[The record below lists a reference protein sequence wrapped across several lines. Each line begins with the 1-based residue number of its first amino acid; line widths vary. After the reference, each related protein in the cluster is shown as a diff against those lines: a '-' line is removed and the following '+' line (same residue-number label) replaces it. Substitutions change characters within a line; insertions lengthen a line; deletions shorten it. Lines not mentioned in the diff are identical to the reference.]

1 MRTVAFAWVFL
12 CCLPYAF
19 SQNHT
24 QTIRGKI
31 IDSESLLPLIGASVV
46 ILGSNPLIGSS
57 TDAEGQFRID
67 EVPIGRHSLEITY
80 LGYEP
85 TYLQHLLVT
94 TGKEVVLEVKM
105 TESLIKMEEVIVTA
119 NPEKSQPLNEMAIAS
134 ARSFSVEETGRYAS
148 SLFDPARMAQNFAGV
163 STTGGTSDLFNEIIV
178 RGNSPRGVLWKLEG
192 IEIPNPNHFGSMGNS
207 GGGISMLS
215 SSLLSTSDF
224 YTGAFPAEF
233 GNATSAAFDL
243 NLRKGNNQQ
252 REHSFMFG
260 ILGTEIASEGPIG
273 PQGGASYLFNF
284 RYSSL
289 SILQKIG
296 LNPVGDVLPEYGD
309 LSFNLNFPTKHSGQF
324 NVFGLMGKNR
334 AFFTP
339 EADSTA
345 WEFSDDKFGFNERQ
359 TVATIG
365 VAHKL
370 LLSNDSYIHTVVAGS
385 IDNSDDDEYFLD
397 QRNNYQQVTD
407 FVYNFEN
414 SVVRAT
420 STFHQKINAKN
431 AFEIGTIIGHHRFNF
446 KAQEFESRTNEF
458 FTYLQ
463 NEGSSTQFQAF
474 GQWKHRISENWTVTN
489 GLHFN
494 YFGLTRDYSVEPR
507 LASKW
512 ILNDRQ
518 SVHLAA
524 GIHSKPEHPSFY
536 LAETTSRSDE
546 TRTTPNAEV
555 DYLKSLHLV
564 AGYDHQF
571 SANLRLKVEAYYQYL
586 YDVPVEVDPNVKS
599 SILNTLEIWDVLD
612 GDKVNNDG
620 RGKNIG
626 LDLTLEK
633 NFSRSYYFL
642 ATGSVFDSKF
652 RTLAGDWYNTRFNS
666 QYQGNFLFGKE
677 FIKGQEKNKIFGVN
691 SKFVINGGNRIT
703 PIKLQESIAANR
715 GIYDFDNFLG
725 ESVGTYYRLD
735 VGVSYKI
742 NRPKVTHSIMLDIQN
757 VTNRQNPLSTY
768 YSRARQE
775 IHTDTHT
782 GIFPV
787 INYRVE
793 F

>member
-1 MRTVAFAWVFL
+1 MRTVALAWVFL
-12 CCLPYAF
+12 CCISYAH
-19 SQNHT
+19 SQHT

-31 IDSESLLPLIGASVV
+31 IDSESLTPLIGASVA
-46 ILGSNPLIGSS
+46 ISGTSPTIGAS
-57 TDAEGQFRID
+57 TDADGVFRIE
-67 EVPIGRHSLEITY
+67 EVPVGRHSLEVNY

-85 TYLQHLLVT
+85 ALLQHILVT
-94 TGKEVVLEVKM
+94 TGKEVVLDVKM
-105 TESLIKMEEVIVTA
+105 TEALIKIEEVVVTA
-119 NPEKSQPLNEMAIAS
+119 NAQKSQPLNEMAIAS

-148 SLFDPARMAQNFAGV
+148 SLFDPARMAMNFAGV
-163 STTGGTSDLFNEIIV
+163 STTGGSSDLFNEIIV

-243 NLRKGNNQQ
+243 NLRKGNNQK

-273 PQGGASYLFNF
+273 PKGGASYLFNF

-309 LSFNLNFPTKHSGQF
+309 LSFNLHLPTKHSGQF
-324 NVFGLMGKNR
+324 NLFGLMGKNR
-334 AFFTP
+334 AFFEP
-339 EADSTA
+339 EPDSSK
-345 WEFSDDKFGFNERQ
+345 WEFSDDRFGFNERQ
-359 TVATIG
+359 TVATVG
-365 VAHKL
+365 LAHKL
-370 LLSNDSYIHTVVAGS
+370 LLSNDSYIHTVIAGS

-397 QRNNYQQVTD
+397 QRNNYNRVTD

-414 SVVRAT
+414 SIIRAT
-420 STFHQKINAKN
+420 STFHQKVNAKN
-431 AFEIGTIIGHHRFNF
+431 SIEIGTIIGHHRFNY
-446 KAQEFESRTNEF
+446 KAQEFESRTDEF

-474 GQWKHRISENWTVTN
+474 GQWKHRVSENWTLTN

-494 YFGLTRDYSVEPR
+494 YFGLTGDFSFEPR

-512 ILNDRQ
+512 ILNSRQ

-524 GIHSKPEHPSFY
+524 GLHSKPEHPSFY
-536 LAETTSRSDE
+536 LAETTSGADE
-546 TRTTPNAEV
+546 IRTTPNADV
-555 DYLKSLHLV
+555 DYLKSLHFV
-564 AGYDHQF
+564 AGYDHKF
-571 SANLRLKVEAYYQYL
+571 SPNLRLKLEAYYQYL
-586 YDVPVEVDPNVKS
+586 YDVPVEIDPRRKN
-599 SILNTLEIWDVLD
+599 SILNTLEIWDVL
-612 GDKVNNDG
+612 GGEEVNNQG
-620 RGKNIG
+620 RGQNAGI
-626 LDLTLEK
+626 DITLEK
-633 NFSRSYYFL
+633 NFSQSYYFL
-642 ATGSVFDSKF
+642 ITGSIFDSKF
-652 RTLAGDWYNTRFNS
+652 RTINKEWFNTRFNS

-677 FIKGQEKNKIFGVN
+677 FISGQNKNRIFGLN
-691 SKFVINGGNRIT
+691 SKFIINGGNRIT
-703 PIKLQESIAANR
+703 PIKLAESR
-715 GIYDFDNFLG
+715 EFGYGIYDEDNFLG

-735 VGVSYKI
+735 LGVSYKI

-757 VTNRQNPLSTY
+757 VTNRQNPLETY
-768 YSRARQE
+768 YSRSRQE
-775 IHTDTHT
+775 IRTDTHT

-787 INYRVE
+787 INYRIE